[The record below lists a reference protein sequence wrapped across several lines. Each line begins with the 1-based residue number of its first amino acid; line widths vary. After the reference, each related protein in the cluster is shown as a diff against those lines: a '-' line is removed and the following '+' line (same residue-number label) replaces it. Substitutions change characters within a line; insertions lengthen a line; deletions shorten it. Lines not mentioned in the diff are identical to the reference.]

1 MREYSRQRCYREDQQ
16 GDAEKHRPWMD
27 DFSEGLGIGLAFCK
41 NIALKL
47 GGDVTLDNN
56 NHDGARFIV
65 TIPLR

>member
-1 MREYSRQRCYREDQQ
+1 
-16 GDAEKHRPWMD
+16 MD

-47 GGDVTLDNN
+47 GGDVTLDKNY
-56 NHDGARFIV
+56 HDGARFIV